1 MLSQRLSP
9 EELEELTETDLPT
22 FVDVED
28 ENDDITPS
36 VIDDADEILEDAAEE
51 DVEAE
56 EEVA

>member
-1 MLSQRLSP
+1 LLSQRLSP